1 MSNLIK
7 YSTSQPTRQ
16 GIRKGNLIVGVG
28 LDEYGPTISTG
39 YYNGTSPPNGGY
51 IVYTLDGNNSPI
63 MLAAADDAALIDI
76 ASSLGGG
83 GGTIAGAKEFLCTR
97 TSTFT
102 FFSNPED
109 IVTED
114 NILNID
120 PSSISSYPGSGVD
133 TMDLSGIGTD
143 GTLTNGV
150 GFGVGGF
157 FEFDGVDDKIISGG
171 TMDAAFT
178 TQHWTVNIQFNI
190 DVGYSSYDAMLGN
203 GYPFQ
208 LYVFNGKVV
217 AYLSSTA
224 GSGTYFLS
232 GMTSTQTISAGKWYD
247 LAFVRDGTNYYYYI
261 NGTLD
266 KSATSTTAT
275 MAAANQNLQIGNLW
289 AASDAYAWEGKI
301 GNVKIYSKSLTLA
314 ELNQNHFQSPI
325 ITDGLIYSIDAA
337 NLTSYQNGATTA
349 YSLTGSNDSTL
360 TNGIAFD
367 SNNGGS
373 WNFDGVDDYITLA
386 STITNTIYTLDF
398 WYKMGANDGGYGYF
412 VKAANGRGLAIS
424 EGGTAVGL
432 SFGNFY
438 YYNGSTAVKM
448 TQSTLLTTG
457 IWNKISAIIDT
468 SSNNIK
474 VYINGVLDIN
484 QSVSGMSPD
493 IFEIGR
499 WNGAHYL
506 NGSMASFQ
514 VYNRALTA
522 EEVLQNYN
530 ATKSRYSDYTTA

>member
-28 LDEYGPTISTG
+28 LEEYGPTTSTG
-39 YYNGTSPPNGGY
+39 YYNGTAPPNGGY

-63 MLAAADDAALIDI
+63 MFAAADDAALIDI

-102 FFSNPED
+102 FFSNPKD

-133 TMDLSGIGTD
+133 TMDLSGVGSD

-150 GFGVGGF
+150 AFGVGGF

-178 TQHWTVNIQFNI
+178 TQYWTVNIQFNI

-208 LYVFNGKVV
+208 LYVFNGKVI

-325 ITDGLIYSIDAA
+325 VTDGLIFAVDAG
-337 NLTSYQNGATTA
+337 NLVSYENGDTTTH
-349 YSLTGSNDSTL
+349 SLTGSNSGTL
-360 TNGIAFD
+360 VNGIGFD
-367 SNNGGS
+367 SNNGGFWS
-373 WNFDGVDDYITLA
+373 FDGVDDKIAITNGWNSNGA
-386 STITNTIYTLDF
+386 STCF
-398 WYKMGANDGGYGYF
+398 WWRNDSSNSWDGSF
-412 VKAANGRGLAIS
+412 F
-424 EGGTAVGL
+424 GT
-432 SFGNFY
+432 SN
-438 YYNGSTAVKM
+438 NGSRVVRLVSPTVIRYFGGVNNYDYTVPTMALNTWYYCVI
-448 TQSTLLTTG
+448 SDNGTG
-457 IWNKISAIIDT
+457 ARI
-468 SSNNIK
+468 
-474 VYINGVLDIN
+474 
-484 QSVSGMSPD
+484 
-493 IFEIGR
+493 
-499 WNGAHYL
+499 YL
-506 NGSMASFQ
+506 NGVESTSGLNPSQPIFIDQ
-514 VYNRALTA
+514 IGRYHNGGTIYDFEGDISSVKVYNRALTA